1 MPLYGVGKG
10 KQSRLFFSK
19 GGSHC
24 AADRRET
31 YQDDTCV
38 AVHGNVCGN
47 ARMSHVFPFIAVLA
61 GHLVNFDTN
70 LG

>member
-1 MPLYGVGKG
+1 MPLSGVGKG
-10 KQSRLFFSK
+10 KQSRLFSLK
-19 GGSHC
+19 VGVI
-24 AADRRET
+24 ADRRET